1 MTKPMTI
8 MIVLFIAF
16 LIYTWQIWVPQARDE
31 GRKEGVA
38 AATDT
43 LQPVIDALKKREQAL
58 IDLNKA
64 DKVNI
69 AHSQLLIDSLNYT
82 LKASRNDRNVYPLVP
97 SVDAVERHDRIVA
110 ATRPD

>member
-1 MTKPMTI
+1 ML
-8 MIVLFIAF
+8 VLIGQHQT
-16 LIYTWQIWVPQARDE
+16 LIE
-31 GRKEGVA
+31 
-38 AATDT
+38 
-43 LQPVIDALKKREQAL
+43 
-58 IDLNKA
+58 LNKA

-110 ATRPD
+110 ATRPE